1 MRNSDPYYL
10 AIIEKPKHE
19 VWYKNQMMGFNKVD
33 SFIKKYGLDLREESY
48 PTIW

>member
-10 AIIEKPKHE
+10 AIIEKPKYE
-19 VWYKNQMMGFNKVD
+19 VWYKNQRMGFNKVD